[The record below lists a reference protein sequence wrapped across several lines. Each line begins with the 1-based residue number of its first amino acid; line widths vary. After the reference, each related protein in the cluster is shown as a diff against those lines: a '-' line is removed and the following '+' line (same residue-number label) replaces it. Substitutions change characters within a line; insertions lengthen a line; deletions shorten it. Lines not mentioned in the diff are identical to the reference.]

1 MTPPDTPPDKG
12 ETMLPLPTLRDPGAA
27 PPIPVSVL
35 VVDDDPR
42 NLLAMQQ
49 VLADLDAD
57 VVLARSGAEALRR
70 VLDQDFAAILL
81 DVHMPEMD
89 GYETAE
95 LIRRRERSRHVPI
108 IFLTAINKDEVH
120 IFRGYEAGAVDYMFK
135 PVEPAILR
143 SKVAVF
149 TELQRKTLEVKR
161 QAEQK
166 QRLLAENLRVHTE
179 KLLAEQALRRSEER
193 QGVIVRSLP
202 IVLYTA
208 AADGASFRYL
218 SANAAAVLGFPA
230 ERFLA
235 EPGFWESRLHP
246 GDRGRVLAQRA
257 SGADGDAAMIEY
269 RWQGADGAWRVLL
282 DHSVPVRD
290 ARGLPC
296 ERSGTILD
304 VTETRELQTQLAH
317 AQRMETVGQLT
328 GGIAHDFNNML
339 MVVIGSLERLSGM
352 IPAEEKAQRR
362 LDMALQASLRC
373 SDLTRRLLSFARRQQ
388 LHPEPVDLNA
398 LVRGMGE
405 FMGRTL
411 GSGVELVIETAD
423 GAWPAIV
430 DRSQAESALLNLV
443 INARD
448 AMDGG
453 GRLTLRIA
461 NVPAGTSGLAELAGD
476 SVLLCVSDT
485 GCGMPP
491 EVLERAFEPF
501 FTTKDVG
508 KGTGL
513 GLSMIHGFVKQSGG
527 AIRVESTVGLG
538 TTFHLYLP
546 RADGL
551 AADGST
557 AAEEGLPR
565 GGGEVVLVVDDEED
579 VRGVAAFT
587 LQDLGYTVVEAA
599 SPQQALEILAEGRAV
614 DLLFTDVV
622 MPGGVNGFELAR
634 AGLERRPALK
644 VLYTT
649 GFAHGIDGDGAA
661 GSAILRKPY
670 RRHELAEAMRRALAP
685 AGPD

>member
-1 MTPPDTPPDKG
+1 
-12 ETMLPLPTLRDPGAA
+12 MLPLPTLRDPGDA
-27 PPIPVSVL
+27 PPIPVSIL

-49 VLADLDAD
+49 VLADVDAD

-135 PVEPAILR
+135 PVEPTILR
-143 SKVAVF
+143 CKVAVF
-149 TELQRKTLEVKR
+149 IDLQRKTLEVKR

-193 QGVIVRSLP
+193 QGLIVRSLP

-208 AADGASFRYL
+208 DADGASFRYL

-230 ERFLA
+230 ERFLE

-246 GDRGRVLAQRA
+246 DDRGRVLARRA
-257 SGADGDAAMIEY
+257 SGADRDAAMIEY
-269 RWQGADGAWRVLL
+269 RWQGADGAWHVLL
-282 DHSVPVRD
+282 DHAVLLRD
-290 ARGLPC
+290 ARGLPS

-352 IPAEEKAQRR
+352 VSDDEKAQRR

-388 LHPEPVDLNA
+388 LHPEPVDLDA

-411 GSGVELVIETAD
+411 GSGVELVIEPAE

-448 AMDGG
+448 AMEGG

-461 NVPAGTSGLAELAGD
+461 NVPAGASDLPELSGD
-476 SVLLCVSDT
+476 SVLLSVSDT

-491 EVLERAFEPF
+491 EVLEHAFEPF

-527 AIRVESTVGLG
+527 AIRVDSTVGQG

-546 RADGL
+546 RADAP
-551 AADGST
+551 AADDST
-557 AAEEGLPR
+557 AAAEGLPR

-579 VRGVAAFT
+579 VRGVATLT
-587 LQDLGYTVVEAA
+587 LQDLGYTVVEAS
-599 SPQQALEILAEGRAV
+599 SPQKALEVLAEGGAV
-614 DLLFTDVV
+614 DLLFTDIV

-644 VLYTT
+644 VLYAT

-670 RRHELAEAMRRALAP
+670 RRHELAEAVRRTLAP
-685 AGPD
+685 AAAG